1 MHSVSGWWGGKRRF
15 IVQLAPFIRRS
26 VNPEKGSGYNRTTGL
41 TTPTIRVDRGPPG
54 IAGIERDLQLNK
66 PLLSNPRRSRRAES
80 GPSWLPSP
88 RYAKRADER
97 KRVNAAEIRRSI
109 PSSLLLPPRRVYW
122 PASRDLCVRPRFHG
136 YCELLDKRGNGTE
149 NLAARLSYSC
159 DVPFSTPCSSG

>member
-109 PSSLLLPPRRVYW
+109 PSSLPSFSLPAGFIGRRHAIYACDHV
-122 PASRDLCVRPRFHG
+122 STVIVNCSTK
-136 YCELLDKRGNGTE
+136 EGTG
-149 NLAARLSYSC
+149 RKI
-159 DVPFSTPCSSG
+159 

>member
-109 PSSLLLPPRRVYW
+109 PSSLPSFSLPAGFIGRRHAIY
-122 PASRDLCVRPRFHG
+122 ACDHD

>member
-66 PLLSNPRRSRRAES
+66 PLLSNPRRSRNLVQAGSPPRVTRS
-80 GPSWLPSP
+80 GPE
-88 RYAKRADER
+88 ACKRGGDSA
-97 KRVNAAEIRRSI
+97 VH
-109 PSSLLLPPRRVYW
+109 PLFPSLLLPPRRVYW

-136 YCELLDKRGNGTE
+136 YCELLDKRGSGTE